1 MVIIFG
7 AGIIGLFLG
16 HELLKKGIK
25 VKIFDTSEI
34 KGKSTDASVGMLAPL
49 IEAKPQEKKIF
60 HLMNESKIL
69 WEKLQKNKEFSK
81 KVGLKN
87 NSSLMVALNKDDEEK
102 LKFKKKF
109 FGIMGFETSLLT
121 PKETLHKEPNLNSN
135 VTASLFCKKQDQ
147 VNPVSLKNFLHK
159 EILRLGGEIIIGR
172 KINKIEVKKNK
183 VFFNNKSF
191 NYKKIIISC
200 GTWSN
205 EIIYNSFG
213 IKVPIRP
220 IKGVSLILK
229 TSLQPFHHNLW
240 FRNIYIAQR
249 EKGILAIGATEEDK
263 GLESSIRMDELYYLI
278 NSLWES
284 MPKLE
289 ELELKE
295 IKVGLRPSVF
305 DGNPIIGPLDK
316 ISQDIICNFGHY
328 RNGILLAPI
337 SSKIVIDYILGKEIK
352 KVHKFFSPNRFKL

>member
-1 MVIIFG
+1 MVIILG

-16 HELLKKGIK
+16 HELLKKGKK
-25 VKIFDTSEI
+25 VKIFDTSAI

-60 HLMNESKIL
+60 DLMNESKGL
-69 WEKLQKNKEFSK
+69 WEKLQKNTKFSK
-81 KVGLKN
+81 IVGLKS

-109 FGIMGFETSLLT
+109 FETMGFETSLLT
-121 PKETLHKEPNLNSN
+121 SKETLFKEPNLNSN
-135 VTASLFCKKQDQ
+135 VTGSLFCKKQDQ
-147 VNPVSLKNFLHK
+147 VNPISLKNFLNK
-159 EILRLGGEIIIGR
+159 EILKLGGEIIIDS
-172 KINKIEVKKNK
+172 KIKKIEVKKNK

-191 NYKKIIISC
+191 DFKKIIISC
-200 GTWSN
+200 GIWSN

-213 IKVPIRP
+213 VKMPLRP
-220 IKGVSLILK
+220 LKGMSLILK
-229 TSLQPFHHNLW
+229 TSAQTFNHNLW

-249 EKGILAIGATEEDK
+249 ENGILAIGATEQDK
-263 GLESSIRMDELYYLI
+263 GLESSIRLDELYYLI

-284 MPKLE
+284 IPKLE

-316 ISQDIICNFGHY
+316 ISQDIIFNFGHY

-337 SSKIVIDYILGKEIK
+337 SSKIVTDYILGKKIK
-352 KVHKFFSPNRFKL
+352 KVHKFFSPNRFQL